1 MTQTSFIPDDPLARF
16 TAIHGALNAERGW
29 WSDAACLR
37 FAAMTAVTCPGDPT
51 SVAARIRE
59 VAKNI
64 KQQSGWF
71 GELNSPLRFIISAL
85 LTANNDSATGFIREV
100 ESAGR
105 IFRDAGLR
113 RGGIYE
119 TMAILILRMQNG
131 LEPIE
136 QPMVDRFQTI
146 YEQMKKYHW
155 WLTGPDDFPACAILT
170 GQEESAAEIGSQIE
184 QIYQTLHSAGLA
196 KGDPLQTA
204 ANILYLA
211 GLPANEVA
219 TRFSELASGFRQ
231 NGVSIWQS
239 DYDEL
244 AILSF
249 LDHAPDIVIERVL
262 QNRREME
269 RLRPKPDRSLTFNL
283 AAGITFL
290 ELIRLD
296 RDLSKITDAKAMM
309 DMQAVINAQQAAAA
323 AAASSAAVAASTAA
337 SGSS

>member
-1 MTQTSFIPDDPLARF
+1 MTQSAFIPDDPLARF
-16 TAIHGALNAERGW
+16 TAIYDALNAERGW
-29 WSDAACLR
+29 WNDAACLR
-37 FAAMTAVTCPGDPT
+37 FAAMTAVTCPGDPIAAAAWIRA
-51 SVAARIRE
+51 VADD
-59 VAKNI
+59 I
-64 KQQSGWF
+64 KQQAGWF
-71 GELNSPLRFIISAL
+71 GELNSELRFIVSAL
-85 LTANNDSATGFIREV
+85 LIANNDSARAFISGV
-100 ESAGR
+100 ESGR
-105 IFRDAGLR
+105 KLFRENGLR

-131 LEPIE
+131 LQLIE
-136 QPMVDRFQTI
+136 QPTVDRFQAI

-155 WLTGPDDFPACAILT
+155 WLTGPDDFPACAILA
-170 GQEESAAEIGSQIE
+170 GQEESPAEIGGQIE
-184 QIYQTLHSAGLA
+184 HIYQSLDEAGLS

-211 GLPANEVA
+211 KLPASDAA
-219 TRFSELASGFRQ
+219 TRFSELAAGFRQ

-249 LDHAPDIVIERVL
+249 LDHSPESVIERVL
-262 QNRREME
+262 QNRSEME
-269 RLRPKPDRSLTFNL
+269 RLRPQPDRSLTFNL

-296 RDLSKITDAKAMM
+296 RDLSEITDAKAMM
-309 DMQAVINAQQAAAA
+309 DMQAIINAQQAAAA
-323 AAASSAAVAASTAA
+323 AAASSAAAAAASAS